1 MWSWYMNC
9 NVMWCL
15 TFTEANKRKN
25 ATKYCLPL
33 VVFIL
38 YQAIPKL
45 QWAKSYYFIRLLN
58 PLDI

>member
-1 MWSWYMNC
+1 MNC

-38 YQAIPKL
+38 YEANRKL
-45 QWAKSYYFIRLLN
+45 QRAKKSYFKSKALKRLLA
-58 PLDI
+58 